1 MAGSLLAYLYP
12 RIRGSQEDVATLS
25 LSYLLT
31 QSDILCSAFT
41 KALSMHL
48 HLSPDTSIHYNTQVI
63 GQQRERP
70 DIVGVDENGVERII
84 CEAKFFAALTENQ
97 PNGYL
102 RRLAGIEN
110 SGLIFLCPD
119 SRRVG

>member
-48 HLSPDTSIHYNTQVI
+48 HLSPDMEKMMVGASLLVLIHRQHT
-63 GQQRERP
+63 G
-70 DIVGVDENGVERII
+70 
-84 CEAKFFAALTENQ
+84 NQ
-97 PNGYL
+97 WILLQDKTYMCFGAIN
-102 RRLAGIEN
+102 
-110 SGLIFLCPD
+110 
-119 SRRVG
+119 